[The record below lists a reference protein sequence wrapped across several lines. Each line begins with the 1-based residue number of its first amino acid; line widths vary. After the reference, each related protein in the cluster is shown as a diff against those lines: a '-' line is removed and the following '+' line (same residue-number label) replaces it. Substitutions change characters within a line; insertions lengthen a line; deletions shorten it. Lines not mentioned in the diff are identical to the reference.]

1 MLPSTY
7 ILYQR
12 AVFLKECSDKKFW
25 DVLNKRLADIREITK
40 GDDKKVAKCV
50 DFLHVV
56 VK

>member
-1 MLPSTY
+1 M
-7 ILYQR
+7 YQR